1 MYNSNPS
8 IPEAVSKELL
18 DFSRNEASIKSI
30 KSSIARMERVVTNL
44 TSVGDGFSY
53 AMSWESIPVTI
64 FTQLV
69 MVYVIHHPHM
79 FFPMFFLGIALQSLM
94 RFPSR
99 YQRTLDRCVPDDW
112 LTVGLAFAP
121 DSEEELERKRA
132 SEAEAKKK
140 LEEAKKAE
148 AEEEKR
154 REAAQ
159 KEEARIEAE
168 KAEAAKPR
176 EVFSF
181 DKLNPLAALQ
191 RQMDEITK
199 MITDAQVVLDDAA
212 GILERIVSIL
222 DWDEP
227 RVTALVVIGLIL
239 LAWAFIFIDAVVR
252 FTTHVVVGVF
262 LKTFFTIFSPI
273 AIKWGVS
280 FTMLF
285 TFRHPAI
292 LPDAATAAIEEE
304 KRVRRA
310 AAEAE
315 AEAQDSGA
323 KVESKAKGGLVDNKA
338 AVFDPRP
345 IAPMNIFYR
354 IPTQAARVL

>member
-1 MYNSNPS
+1 
-8 IPEAVSKELL
+8 
-18 DFSRNEASIKSI
+18 
-30 KSSIARMERVVTNL
+30 
-44 TSVGDGFSY
+44 
-53 AMSWESIPVTI
+53 
-64 FTQLV
+64 
-69 MVYVIHHPHM
+69 M

-121 DSEEELERKRA
+121 IQRRNSKNA
-132 SEAEAKKK
+132 TSEAEAKKK

-148 AEEEKR
+148 AEEESVAR
-154 REAAQ
+154 RR
-159 KEEARIEAE
+159 KKKEARIEAE

-181 DKLNPLAALQ
+181 DKLNPSAALQ

-239 LAWAFIFIDAVVR
+239 LACF
-252 FTTHVVVGVF
+252 H
-262 LKTFFTIFSPI
+262 
-273 AIKWGVS
+273 
-280 FTMLF
+280 
-285 TFRHPAI
+285 
-292 LPDAATAAIEEE
+292 
-304 KRVRRA
+304 
-310 AAEAE
+310 
-315 AEAQDSGA
+315 
-323 KVESKAKGGLVDNKA
+323 
-338 AVFDPRP
+338 
-345 IAPMNIFYR
+345 FYR
-354 IPTQAARVL
+354 RRCFDSTRTPPSAPS